1 MTAIIALRGS
11 GDATSL
17 VLFSAMSATGWDCL
31 LLQASEAGMCAQAG
45 PVGGSLQIN
54 ALNVNQT
61 MAQHV
66 HCGPRLHKHTPAF
79 VHVGTNPPDADEAAR
94 TR

>member
-1 MTAIIALRGS
+1 
-11 GDATSL
+11 
-17 VLFSAMSATGWDCL
+17 MSATGRDCL
-31 LLQASEAGMCAQAG
+31 LLRASAAGMCAQAG
-45 PVGGSLQIN
+45 LVGGSLQIN

-79 VHVGTNPPDADEAAR
+79 VHVGTNPPDADEAAK
-94 TR
+94 TPTPAALSCLPTGAKGADLP